1 MADLE
6 NKATE
11 NVAGKFYVDMEECI
25 ACDACVSE
33 AEDFFV
39 MGEDYAY
46 VKVQP
51 TDDDGVEACENAIDA
66 CPVDAIGDDGDE

>member
-6 NKATE
+6 NKAPE

-25 ACDACVSE
+25 ACDACIAE

-39 MGEDYAY
+39 MSDEGYAY

-51 TDDDGVEACENAIDA
+51 TDDDGIELCESAMDA
-66 CPVDAIGDDGDE
+66 CPVDAIGDDGE